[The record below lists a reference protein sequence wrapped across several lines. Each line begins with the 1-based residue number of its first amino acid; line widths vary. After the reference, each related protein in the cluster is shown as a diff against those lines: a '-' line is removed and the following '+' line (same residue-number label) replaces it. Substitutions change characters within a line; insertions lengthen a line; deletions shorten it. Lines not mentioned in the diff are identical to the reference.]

1 MTRDEHSAHL
11 EGEPTSE
18 PEWTP
23 DRLRTVLMITYGTN
37 AAGTGPDLGAVAAAI
52 GVTSRTVRRWIQH
65 NRPSGVSAQNLARV
79 LADSRPSEE
88 ALRDEASR
96 RRYAEDASARIE
108 LPRGMGGTDMWRQ
121 QGWLEPHVLAILEVP
136 ELPLRRPVITRAT
149 AKALDRL
156 PKKRMVDHTL
166 CQHRFAAELVKASL
180 LEHVDAWRIQAPDGT
195 TGRTETWLADAPL
208 PPLPA
213 THD

>member
-1 MTRDEHSAHL
+1 MTHDEHSAHL

-96 RRYAEDASARIE
+96 RRYAE
-108 LPRGMGGTDMWRQ
+108 
-121 QGWLEPHVLAILEVP
+121 
-136 ELPLRRPVITRAT
+136 
-149 AKALDRL
+149 
-156 PKKRMVDHTL
+156 
-166 CQHRFAAELVKASL
+166 
-180 LEHVDAWRIQAPDGT
+180 
-195 TGRTETWLADAPL
+195 
-208 PPLPA
+208 
-213 THD
+213 